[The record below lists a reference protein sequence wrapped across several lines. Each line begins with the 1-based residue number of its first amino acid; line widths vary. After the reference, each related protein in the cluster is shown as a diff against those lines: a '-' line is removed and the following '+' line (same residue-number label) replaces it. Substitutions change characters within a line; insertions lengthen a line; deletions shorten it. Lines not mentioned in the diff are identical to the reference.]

1 MSTPTTSRRIARSAL
16 RGSFAAAVLSLSLVG
31 TAPAQPHGHG
41 PDRNSAELTRIV
53 REATRPY
60 ADANVAVAD
69 GYLPSF
75 GCVSGPQEGA
85 MGVHFIK
92 GELVADGELD
102 PWKPEALLY
111 DIANGKARLMGVEY
125 IVDAATWLAGNEN
138 HPPQLEG
145 QLFQIVGA
153 PNRYG
158 LQPFFELHVWAWQDN
173 PNGTFADWNTK
184 VSCDQR

>member
-1 MSTPTTSRRIARSAL
+1 MSMHRTFGLKVRGFL
-16 RGSFAAAVLSLSLVG
+16 RGSLLFAALPLALTGIAS
-31 TAPAQPHGHG
+31 AQSHGHG
-41 PDRNSAELTRIV
+41 AVRSSAELTRIV
-53 REATRPY
+53 REATKPY
-60 ADANVAVAD
+60 VDANVALAD
-69 GYLPSF
+69 GYVPSF

-102 PWKPEALLY
+102 AWKPEALLY
-111 DIANGKARLMGVEY
+111 DIVNGRARLMGVEY
-125 IVDAATWLAGNEN
+125 IVDAATWLANNEN

-173 PNGTFADWNTK
+173 PSGTFADWNTK